1 MSTSVRVTVAE
12 CNRMI
17 EDSIRVTV
25 AECNRMIAFPT
36 AILFEES

>member
-1 MSTSVRVTVAE
+1 MSTSVRVTVADYD
-12 CNRMI
+12 RMI

-25 AECNRMIAFPT
+25 AEYNRMIAFPT